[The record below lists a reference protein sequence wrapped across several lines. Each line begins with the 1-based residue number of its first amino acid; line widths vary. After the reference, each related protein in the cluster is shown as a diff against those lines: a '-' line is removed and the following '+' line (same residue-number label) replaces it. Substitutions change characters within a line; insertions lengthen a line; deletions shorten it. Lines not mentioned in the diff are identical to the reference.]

1 MAREIEEPITIEQD
15 GPLGGTKTRHPAF
28 AQIVASRVSGQTVLY
43 GSDFVHKNYI
53 TITLTAS
60 ELNRT
65 LSNDWHFGRKQI
77 IELAMSEAQW
87 SSFVSSMNIGSGVP
101 CTLTWQEGKGVIPG
115 LPMPEARANQFGK
128 EFQED
133 FDEAIQALKEALEEV
148 DMLGLSKAKADRMKA
163 RIITAHR
170 KISDAA
176 PFVANQ
182 FGEHMEKELERAK
195 VEIHG
200 YATSL
205 FQRAGIAALT
215 DGTGHSPPPIALP
228 DKGDA

>member
-1 MAREIEEPITIEQD
+1 
-15 GPLGGTKTRHPAF
+15 
-28 AQIVASRVSGQTVLY
+28 
-43 GSDFVHKNYI
+43 
-53 TITLTAS
+53 
-60 ELNRT
+60 
-65 LSNDWHFGRKQI
+65 
-77 IELAMSEAQW
+77 
-87 SSFVSSMNIGSGVP
+87 
-101 CTLTWQEGKGVIPG
+101 
-115 LPMPEARANQFGK
+115 
-128 EFQED
+128 
-133 FDEAIQALKEALEEV
+133 
-148 DMLGLSKAKADRMKA
+148 MLGLSKAKADRMKA

-215 DGTGHSPPPIALP
+215 DGTAAPIALP
-228 DKGDA
+228 GQDDA